1 MVMLIS
7 SKHLNPHVH
16 TTRKATE
23 LPSLTDISILTHTS
37 HTKQMPTSGSNSST
51 NRWEKKIQTRIH
63 PGGHGISAMCPSR
76 QRRAEP
82 SVPEGLKYP
91 WAPSPGEGPA
101 ACFASYKIAN
111 PMSYSVRSRP
121 GPAWQAVSPAGGE
134 QHRAYTCSG
143 HSTCPPEKANGF
155 LAICLSLKI
164 LCSKYKLWD

>member
-1 MVMLIS
+1 MYTPPERQ
-7 SKHLNPHVH
+7 LNCLLWQ
-16 TTRKATE
+16 TLA
-23 LPSLTDISILTHTS
+23 SLHILHILNKCQLLEVTVLQIAG
-37 HTKQMPTSGSNSST
+37 K
-51 NRWEKKIQTRIH
+51 KKIPTRIH

-82 SVPEGLKYP
+82 SIPEGLKYP

-121 GPAWQAVSPAGGE
+121 GPDWRVVSPAGRE

-143 HSTCPPEKANGF
+143 HSTRPPEKANGF
-155 LAICLSLKI
+155 LAICLSLEI